1 MIEWREFCM
10 ADFIQTIGQQSDLSE
25 EQQKKVGQSKGALMG
40 EEHEQFMQ
48 EILRMLDSKEM
59 DVTKPQSFLKMEIY
73 NRLDEQWKGKVDLAL
88 VNIATLLG
96 HIVEFRLSKKTPDQS
111 PELESMIASLWQMK
125 QRIEETHDVFK
136 F

>member
-1 MIEWREFCM
+1 M
-10 ADFIQTIGQQSDLSE
+10 ADFVQTIGQQVTLSE
-25 EQQKKVGQSKGALMG
+25 EQQKKMTQSKGAKMG
-40 EEHEQFMQ
+40 EEHEAFMK
-48 EILRMLDSKEM
+48 EILRMLDSKEI
-59 DVTKPQSFLKMEIY
+59 DVNKPQSFLKMEVY

-96 HIVEFRLSKKTPDQS
+96 HIVSFRLSKKTPDES
-111 PELESMIASLWQMK
+111 PELQSMIEYLWQMK